1 MPEAALRPFVFAT
14 RNAGKVSEVKAL
26 LGSDVPL
33 LSLDD
38 IGCADE
44 LPETGHTLEAN
55 ARQKAAYVQERFGVD
70 VFAEDSGLLV
80 RALGDAPGVY
90 SARYAGPQASDADNM
105 ALLLTRLGAEKD
117 RAARFRTVISLHWQ
131 GEWHLFQGEC
141 RGFIGLAP
149 SGEGGFGY
157 DPLFYPYLQDRGD
170 IDAEGSDL
178 VGSGAEG
185 GDPEGSD
192 ATARDPA
199 AKTQEAGLLSDRTFA
214 QMSRAEKNAIS
225 HRGQAVR
232 ALVHFLRSR
241 ISGLSG
247 LLPGR
252 ASSPASHLR
261 ALCLSVVCHLPA
273 LRRRL
278 PPGRRPVAGG
288 LSQGFPAHFGL
299 SFGRLV

>member
-26 LGSDVPL
+26 LGSGVPL

-105 ALLLTRLGAEKD
+105 ALLLARLGAEKD
-117 RAARFRTVISLHWQ
+117 REARFRTVISLHWQ
-131 GEWHLFQGEC
+131 GDWHVFQGEC
-141 RGFIGLAP
+141 RGVIGLAP

-157 DPLFYPYLQDRGD
+157 DPLFYPYLRDPGD
-170 IDAEGSDL
+170 
-178 VGSGAEG
+178 SGA
-185 GDPEGSD
+185 EGSD

-199 AKTQEAGLLSDRTFA
+199 AKTQEASLLSDRTFA

-247 LLPGR
+247 
-252 ASSPASHLR
+252 
-261 ALCLSVVCHLPA
+261 
-273 LRRRL
+273 
-278 PPGRRPVAGG
+278 
-288 LSQGFPAHFGL
+288 
-299 SFGRLV
+299 